1 MNSLKWTNDYKVKWR
16 YLIIPCIMTLFTL
29 LIVSCKN
36 HTDPDKTYSKFFVV
50 KHAERYPGF
59 DGHLT
64 WYGRERAGDL
74 MRLLKDSNIQ
84 KIYVTPYSR
93 TLETAD
99 SLRLLQKI
107 DTVVYLKDSTG
118 ESLIKCLKLHRDYGK
133 NILIVGHNNTV
144 PGILR
149 KLGASYSGNEL
160 PDSVFNRM
168 YEVINDHGKVSMK
181 SFLYGKPN
189 LPDTNLMNTLKM

>member
-1 MNSLKWTNDYKVKWR
+1 MSGIIWLNENKAKWKFLVAICT
-16 YLIIPCIMTLFTL
+16 MTFSVFF
-29 LIVSCKN
+29 IVSCKN
-36 HTDPDKTYSKFFVV
+36 HSDPDKTYSKFFVI

-74 MRLLKDSNIQ
+74 MRLLKDSGIQ

-99 SLRLLQKI
+99 SLRLLQRI

-118 ESLIKCLKLHRDYGK
+118 ESLITCLKEHLDYGK
-133 NILIVGHNNTV
+133 NILIVGHDNTV

-149 KLGASYSGNEL
+149 KLGASYSENKL
-160 PDSVFNRM
+160 PDSIFNQM
-168 YEVINDHGKVSMK
+168 FEVINDHGKVSMK
-181 SFLYGKPN
+181 TFFYGKPN
-189 LPDTNLMNTLKM
+189 LPDSFQVNGTNR